1 MPAQRSRKNL
11 LVASAALAFVAA
23 CGSGESS
30 RFAGFS
36 ASPSASTPPWSS
48 APDRNDASTACG
60 ALSAPRPSSP
70 RPDVDAAPAPPAPIC
85 SAPQGDTGAATQLVA
100 SDTAFGVALYG
111 KVASTVTAGQ
121 NIILSPYSASA
132 SLTMLDV
139 GAAGETDTQIRTVL
153 HLPGNGA
160 TVAPAWVSVA
170 CQDETDG
177 SYAGNHL
184 SIADAVWGQQG
195 VAFEPTFL
203 SVLATGFGA
212 PLQQVDF
219 LGDPSAAAS
228 AINQWI
234 GQQTLGTI
242 PAALQPGDLDQ
253 MTRIVLVNAIAFK
266 GTWDTGFQPSQTT
279 ARIFTL
285 SDGTR
290 ALVPTM
296 SGNVNL
302 GIGYSSAGSPTV
314 YELTYASGALAMD
327 FLVPAGSL
335 SALEASL
342 TADSLSAALGSIAPA
357 SEQTFYLPRF
367 SFTTRL
373 ALDPLLSAMGM
384 PDVFVPHTANLSGID
399 GATDLSVSHVIQQAF
414 VAVDEQGTT
423 AAAATVVTG
432 GCFSLAVNPL
442 AVDRPFLFLIRDRN
456 NGSILFVGRVE
467 DPRQV
472 Q

>member
-11 LVASAALAFVAA
+11 LVASAALASVAA

-36 ASPSASTPPWSS
+36 ASPSASTPPADS
-48 APDRNDASTACG
+48 NDASTACG
-60 ALSAPRPSSP
+60 ALSVPRPSSP
-70 RPDVDAAPAPPAPIC
+70 RQDGDAALAPPAPIC
-85 SAPQGDTGAATQLVA
+85 SAARGDTAAATQLVA
-100 SDTAFGVALYG
+100 SNTAFGVALYG

-121 NIILSPYSASA
+121 NIILSPYSVAA

-153 HLPGNGA
+153 HLPESGA
-160 TVAPAWVSVA
+160 NVAPAWVSVA

-195 VAFEPTFL
+195 VAFDPTFL

-228 AINQWI
+228 TINHWI
-234 GQQTLGTI
+234 EQQTLGTI

-279 ARIFTL
+279 ARAFTL

-290 ALVPTM
+290 VLVPTM
-296 SGNVNL
+296 SGDVNL
-302 GIGYSSAGSPTV
+302 GIGYSSTGSLTV

-335 SALEASL
+335 STLEASL
-342 TADSLSAALGSIAPA
+342 TADSLSAALGSIGAA
-357 SEQTFYLPRF
+357 SEQAFYLPRF

-384 PDVFVPHTANLSGID
+384 PDVFVPQTANLSGID
-399 GATDLSVSHVIQQAF
+399 GATDLSVSHVIQQVF

-423 AAAATVVTG
+423 ATAATVVSS
-432 GCFSLAVNPL
+432 GCASLAASPL

-467 DPRQV
+467 DPRQG